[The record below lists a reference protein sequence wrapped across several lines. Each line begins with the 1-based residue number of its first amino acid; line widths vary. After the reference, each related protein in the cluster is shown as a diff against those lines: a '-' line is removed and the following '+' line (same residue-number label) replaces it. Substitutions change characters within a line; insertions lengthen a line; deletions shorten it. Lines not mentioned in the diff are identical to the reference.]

1 MLGAH
6 ALTFIGSALLSYSLL
21 VWAEYGSVV
30 EEQQERRLDSLTEVG
45 MPTAWDRRLIQLGA
59 NYGEEVALI
68 RRATENGYWLVATPS
83 LAIFKVQISNRRDVR
98 NAGQPR
104 NGVRYRPMEVL
115 AMDQKQRLQ
124 AEADRLYAAGTH
136 GVPELRSR
144 DRGSFWRRAV
154 AVTTFLPLHFWKV
167 ARWSTKTPFRCV
179 CLLGCIYLTLESLS
193 ITGVFAFLHGHV
205 TVLYQWAYALG
216 VMVGETSEW
225 ASGWMETLGQ
235 WYEWVAKHIDPWKI
249 PTVLLGFVLAY
260 HMAEQVYESTTPLDT
275 PTASGQ
281 STPDSVDTA
290 SSQALHQLSASVSTQ
305 AEAMVKLMEKL
316 QKLEEDQT
324 TARMKDAERV
334 ARSQEVQQARL
345 QSQQEKYEL
354 SWRMMQDKVSQFEKI
369 LQEDRASATGG
380 PKKAKDPEPEDSG
393 ADGSKMAVTE
403 KDAEMAI
410 LVKRLQKD
418 AQTPQEIFVEALK
431 QWKEED
437 KELWATNFP
446 PGYRERTAAHT
457 LGEIYSTGKTGK
469 EWGKEWLK
477 SKGVGDSQEAREI
490 LPPLCALDAIFIT
503 DRVKDAINQVG
514 VEKLVKKVNGIR
526 AGYAQVQKESDWKKP
541 GGSKSWKSKVDYQD
555 WMRIDPAYEEKD
567 HLFMNRSAEDE
578 RRAEME
584 RDAQMLK
591 AKFKLAE
598 RQK

>member
-1 MLGAH
+1 MVGVPV
-6 ALTFIGSALLSYSLL
+6 LTFIGSVLLSYSLF
-21 VWAEYGSVV
+21 VWAEYGSVA
-30 EEQQERRLDSLTEVG
+30 EEQRERRIDSLTEVG
-45 MPTAWDRRLIQLGA
+45 MPTAWDRKLIQLGSHH
-59 NYGEEVALI
+59 GEEVSLI

-83 LAIFKVQISNRRDVR
+83 LAIYKVQLSNRRDVR
-98 NAGQPR
+98 SAGQPR

-115 AMDQKQRLQ
+115 ALDQKARLQ
-124 AEADRLYAAGTH
+124 AEADRLFAAGTH
-136 GVPELRSR
+136 GVPELRSQ

-167 ARWSTKTPFRCV
+167 ARWSTKTPFRCI
-179 CLLGCIYLTLESLS
+179 CLLGCIYLTMESLN
-193 ITGVFAFLHGHV
+193 ITGVFAFMHGHV
-205 TVLYQWAYALG
+205 TSLHQWAYTLG
-216 VMVGETSEW
+216 VMIGETSEW
-225 ASGWMETLGQ
+225 ASGWIDTLGS
-235 WYEWVAKHIDPWKI
+235 WYEWVGKHVDPWKI
-249 PTVLLGFVLAY
+249 PTVLLGFFLAY
-260 HMAEQVYESTTPLDT
+260 HMCEQYYESTTPLDT
-275 PTASGQ
+275 PAASGR

-316 QKLEEDQT
+316 QRLEHEQSVT
-324 TARMKDAERV
+324 RV
-334 ARSQEVQQARL
+334 NEANKFATDQEVQHARF
-345 QSQQEKYEL
+345 QSQQERHEM
-354 SWRMMQDKVSQFEKI
+354 SWKDMQERVSQFEKI
-369 LQEDRASATGG
+369 LQEDRSSATGG
-380 PKKAKDPEPEDSG
+380 PRRARSQDQVVEDQG
-393 ADGSKMAVTE
+393 EEKMAVAE

-418 AQTPQEIFVEALK
+418 AQTPQEIFVQALK
-431 QWKEED
+431 EWKEED
-437 KELWATNFP
+437 KEIWATNFP

-477 SKGVGDSQEAREI
+477 TKGVGDSQEAREI
-490 LPPLCALDAIFIT
+490 LPPLCALDAIFII
-503 DRVKDAINQVG
+503 DRVKNAINQVG

-541 GGSKSWKSKVDYQD
+541 GGSKSWKSRVDYED
-555 WMRIDPAYEEKD
+555 WKRIDPAYEEKD
-567 HLFMNRSAEDE
+567 HLFVNRPAEDE